1 MKKVA
6 QQDYIYFKDE
16 KEDKIVQKTLIVLVC
31 VVFAFY
37 LFLMF
42 AHSLFV
48 ANYEYVTVNGL
59 SMQPTLNSVPVM
71 VNGKEVQDGVYI
83 RLTNDVDYG
92 DIIIID
98 KGEHSV
104 IKRMIAKDGD
114 KLSIAKVSTPNGE
127 QYRVL
132 RIKYGSN
139 KVENMYEEYI
149 EGTCKSLDGN
159 VYHVG
164 YDLWS
169 AQNGRTEDGVE
180 YESTFYSNYISNGL
194 YQTSTVSYD
203 EQEIKFITVST
214 GKFFYLG
221 DNRTNSYDSRGA
233 GLESY
238 DNIIGRVVSIAHNAS
253 SYKNSWTFS
262 FQKVG
267 GYLEIVWKEI
277 IYKFQWRS

>member
-1 MKKVA
+1 
-6 QQDYIYFKDE
+6 
-16 KEDKIVQKTLIVLVC
+16 
-31 VVFAFY
+31 
-37 LFLMF
+37 MF

-48 ANYEYVTVNGL
+48 ANYEYVKVVGL

-71 VNGKEVQDGVYI
+71 EKGKQVQDGVYI
-83 RLTNDVDYG
+83 RLTNNVDYG

-114 KLSIAKVSTPNGE
+114 KLSIAKVNTQNGE

-132 RIKYGSN
+132 RIRYGSN

-169 AQNGRTEDGVE
+169 AQNGRTEGGVE
-180 YESTFYSNYISNGL
+180 YENSFYTNYISNGI

-203 EQEIKFITVST
+203 DQEIKFITVSA

-221 DNRTNSYDSRGA
+221 DNRTNSSDSRSV

-267 GYLEIVWKEI
+267 GYLEIIWREI
-277 IYKFQWRS
+277 IYKFQWRSWKTLAKNNLICYNSFTLDCWAKIKGELVYE